1 MILPIYTYGEEILR
15 KKAEDVNLEDEEI
28 QHVIDNMFE
37 TMTNANGAG
46 LAAPQIGLSKKIIV
60 IDEMLTPREHFRG
73 VFINAKI
80 LDTFGAD
87 VHGPEGCLSFPGI
100 SGTVKRKESI
110 YVEWYDENKTYY
122 KSVFHN
128 MRALILQHEIDHTNG
143 ILMID
148 RMNYR
153 DKIKQFSQLE
163 NIRKKKALTNYPIV

>member
-60 IDEMLTPREHFRG
+60 INEMLTPQEHFRG

-80 LDTFGAD
+80 LDTFGDD
-87 VHGPEGCLSFPGI
+87 VYVNEGCLSFPDI
-100 SGTVKRKESI
+100 SGAIKRKDSI
-110 YVEWYDENKTYY
+110 YVEWYDEHKTYH
-122 KSVFHN
+122 KSVFHGI
-128 MRALILQHEIDHTNG
+128 RARILQHEIDHTNG
-143 ILMID
+143 VLMID
-148 RMNYR
+148 RMSYR
-153 DKIKQFSQLE
+153 EKIKQFSQLE
-163 NIRKKKALTNYPIV
+163 NIRKKKALTIYPTA